1 MYWWR
6 SATFNVSTIVSQL
19 LTQKYGIGIGSV
31 SSPEKKFHT
40 FGSGAFFFWLSHTL
54 TARKKNLSHFSIL
67 IKNFL
72 IYLFKFILYWIHF
85 KRIVQSKKFKHQKK
99 FLIFRS
105 VSNETYEYQ
114 VIFKDNRRISFWRKK
129 NCCIFILN
137 QVFYIN
143 TLLE

>member
-1 MYWWR
+1 VYWWR

-19 LTQKYGIGIGSV
+19 STQKYGIGIGSV
-31 SSPEKKFHT
+31 SSPEKKLIH
-40 FGSGAFFFWLSHTL
+40 SVLELFFLIESYSDCS
-54 TARKKNLSHFSIL
+54 KKNLSHFSIL